1 MIDQEVKIHDKFT
14 IETKVGFVGRGKSK
28 FTMNTWFFVPG
39 SLDINRHTYSKE
51 NFFKD
56 IKSNI
61 RLITPVFLLKDI
73 VESEKSPLH
82 SINKLIKDLSEN
94 NDEASLKELE
104 YQFKMFN
111 SILKSSLREEIRSIS
126 KLSESTAIDAA
137 IDTYTTLIKTITAH
151 FRAIENELNFKGLNA
166 KAKDYF
172 SFCDEFMS
180 VLIEV
185 QSFRLLRFLEKNDTA
200 CKDKNS
206 IKIVDIIRHET
217 AYKQSKAYLSVD
229 KNSGNKN
236 RFVIFRHGILKK
248 YIESELFLN
257 TIKKEDG
264 FLVRQFVYSLA
275 AGISMVF
282 ATIIAFSFQ
291 KEYGNFTV
299 PFFVALVVGYMLKD
313 RIKELSRYYFA
324 HKLRDKY
331 FDLKT
336 VISIGKDKIG
346 LCKESFDFISNE
358 KAPAEILKVRNR
370 TSLIEANNK
379 FNEEQIILYR
389 MQVETDNDL
398 INKHSAYEVDG
409 INNIVRYNIASLIYK
424 MDNPE
429 LPMYILDDNA
439 VSTIIEGEK
448 VYFVNLLIQLQQN
461 EQKEIKHYRLVINR
475 DGIKEIEKIQ

>member
-1 MIDQEVKIHDKFT
+1 MIDQEVKIHDKYT
-14 IETKVGFVGRGKSK
+14 IEIKVGFVGKGKSK

-39 SLDINRHTYSKE
+39 SLDINRYTYSKE

-73 VESEKSPLH
+73 VESEKSPLQ
-82 SINKLIKDLSEN
+82 SIKKLIQELSGDR
-94 NDEASLKELE
+94 DEALLKELE

-126 KLSESTAIDAA
+126 KLTESTAIDAA

-151 FRAIENELNFKGLNA
+151 FRAIENELNFVGLTT

-185 QSFRLLRFLEKNDTA
+185 QSFRLLRFLEKER
-200 CKDKNS
+200 KNNTNNS
-206 IKIVDIIRHET
+206 FQKIVAIIKHET
-217 AYKQSKAYLSVD
+217 DYKQSKSYLTIEKNSVD
-229 KNSGNKN
+229 KN
-236 RFVIFRHGILKK
+236 RHVILRHGTLKK

-257 TIKKEDG
+257 TRIKEDG

-336 VISIGKDKIG
+336 LISIGKDKIG

-379 FNEEQIILYR
+379 FNVEQIILYR

-409 INNIVRYNIASLIYK
+409 INNIVRYNIASLTHK

-429 LPMYILDDNA
+429 LPMYILDEKA
-439 VSTIIEGEK
+439 SCTFIKGEK
-448 VYFVNLLIQLQQN
+448 VYFVNILIQLQQN